1 MFEEFLLTVPPLI
14 RIHSPM
20 VGGYNGS
27 SVRIECIVEAF
38 PQAVN
43 YWERHDGR
51 LVQVRICKH
60 FFNYLKSFIDQ
71 NIPIMYLKAKDMKY
85 TIGSEDDD
93 YKTKLFLNITLT
105 ESADFGAYYCISKNE
120 KGLTKGAVE
129 LYGKQTRSIQRMNPP
144 PT

>member
-1 MFEEFLLTVPPLI
+1 
-14 RIHSPM
+14 M

-51 LVQVRICKH
+51 LVE
-60 FFNYLKSFIDQ
+60 
-71 NIPIMYLKAKDMKY
+71 AKDMKY
-85 TIGSEDDD
+85 AIGSEDDD

-129 LYGKQTRSIQRMNPP
+129 LYERDPNSSIPP
-144 PT
+144 PVLGAFTPTVIGEEPPEFASVDDLCPSSPPCPDCAKMMHAIRCE

>member
-1 MFEEFLLTVPPLI
+1 M
-14 RIHSPM
+14 
-20 VGGYNGS
+20 
-27 SVRIECIVEAF
+27 C
-38 PQAVN
+38 
-43 YWERHDGR
+43 
-51 LVQVRICKH
+51 
-60 FFNYLKSFIDQ
+60 
-71 NIPIMYLKAKDMKY
+71 LKAKDMKY

-144 PT
+144 PNYLRVQECFMIIFKLSIQ